1 MSIDYSAQHFLE
13 HQSSVRDFHAEVVE
27 EHEHQELGVAIGDKH
42 HEVHLAN
49 VVPRLLPLD
58 HATCVVL
65 PMARTRSLA
74 MVTTSS
80 APWAG
85 AGTGKAVR
93 PSSSASS
100 NDFDDDNEQS
110 RERTEGVG
118 VRDSTVH
125 SERRVFARN
134 RGRERAAII

>member
-49 VVPRLLPLD
+49 VILSRRPPVVTRLLPLD
-58 HATCVVL
+58 HAACVVL
-65 PMARTRSLA
+65 PMARTRSLV

-80 APWAG
+80 VPWAG
-85 AGTGKAVR
+85 AGTGKAAR

-100 NDFDDDNEQS
+100 NDFDDDNEQA
-110 RERTEGVG
+110 RERMEGVG
-118 VRDSTVH
+118 VRD
-125 SERRVFARN
+125 
-134 RGRERAAII
+134 